1 MKLAKFVYNNGLLA
15 LLCSTCNKII
25 KVDKDFNLG
34 EMRACHGKATLN
46 PQYCEECKNKKL

>member
-15 LLCSTCNKII
+15 LLCSTCDKII
-25 KVDKDFNLG
+25 KVGKNFNLG